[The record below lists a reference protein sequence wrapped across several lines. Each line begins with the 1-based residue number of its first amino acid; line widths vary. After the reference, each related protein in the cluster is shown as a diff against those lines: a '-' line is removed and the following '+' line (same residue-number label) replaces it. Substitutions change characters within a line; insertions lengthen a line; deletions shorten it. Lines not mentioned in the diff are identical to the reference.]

1 MINGII
7 GKKVGMT
14 QVFTEDGM
22 VVPVTVVE
30 AGPCTVLQKKT
41 SDKDGYDAVQI
52 GFGAMK
58 ESRVNKPLRGH
69 CKKSDAAPAR
79 HLREFRG
86 DSSDMELGSE
96 VTVGI
101 FSKGDKVSVI
111 GTSKGKGFQGVIKRH
126 HFKGGRATH
135 GSMFHREPGGIG
147 SSAWPSRVWKNKK
160 LPGHMGDHRVT
171 TKGLEVVDVRAEDNI
186 ILIKGA
192 LPGSKGGLL
201 IINKA

>member
-7 GKKVGMT
+7 GKKIGMT
-14 QVFTEDGM
+14 QVFTEDGL
-22 VVPVTVVE
+22 VVPVTVIE
-30 AGPCTVLQKKT
+30 AGPCRVVQKKT
-41 SDKDGYDAVQI
+41 SDSDGYDAVQI
-52 GFGAMK
+52 GFGEAR
-58 ESRVNKPLRGH
+58 ESRVTRPVKGH
-69 CKKSDAAPAR
+69 FTRASVAPSS

-86 DSSDMELGSE
+86 DTSDMELGSD
-96 VTVGI
+96 VTVEI
-101 FSKGDKVSVI
+101 FSKGDRVSVS

-147 SSAWPSRVWKNKK
+147 SSAWPSRVWKNKR
-160 LPGHMGDHRVT
+160 LPGHMGSQKVT
-171 TKGLEVVDVRAEDNI
+171 TKGLEVVDVRAEDNL

-192 LPGSKGGLL
+192 VPGSKGGLV

>member
-7 GKKVGMT
+7 GKKIGMT
-14 QVFTEDGM
+14 QVFTEDGL
-22 VVPVTVVE
+22 VVPVTVIE
-30 AGPCTVLQKKT
+30 AGPCRVVQKKT
-41 SDKDGYDAVQI
+41 SDSDGYDAVQI
-52 GFGAMK
+52 GFGEAR
-58 ESRVNKPLRGH
+58 ESRVTRPVKGH
-69 CKKSDAAPAR
+69 FARASVAPSS

-86 DSSDMELGSE
+86 DTSDMELGSD
-96 VTVGI
+96 VTVEI
-101 FSKGDKVSVI
+101 FSKGDRVSVS

-147 SSAWPSRVWKNKK
+147 SSAWPSRVWKNKR
-160 LPGHMGDHRVT
+160 LPGHMGSQKVT
-171 TKGLEVVDVRAEDNI
+171 TKGLEVVDVRAEDNL

-192 LPGSKGGLL
+192 VPGSKGGLV

>member
-22 VVPVTVVE
+22 IVPVTVVE
-30 AGPCTVLQKKT
+30 AGPCTVVQKKT
-41 SDKDGYDAVQI
+41 SDSDGYDAVQI
-52 GFGAMK
+52 GFGLMK

-69 CKKSDAAPAR
+69 CKKSGAAVTR

-86 DSSDMELGSE
+86 DTSDMELGSE

-101 FSKGDKVSVI
+101 FSKGDKVSVT

-126 HFKGGRATH
+126 HFRGGRATH

>member
-30 AGPCTVLQKKT
+30 AGPCTVVQKKT

-52 GFGAMK
+52 GFGPMK

-69 CKKSDAAPAR
+69 CKKSGASPAR

-86 DSSDMELGSE
+86 DTSDMELGSE

-101 FSKGDKVSVI
+101 FAKGDKVSVT

-147 SSAWPSRVWKNKK
+147 SSAWPSRVWKNKR

-171 TKGLEVVDVRAEDNI
+171 TKGLEVVDVRAEDHI